1 MAEQMLSD
9 QESKKLVIG
18 DRPEVQIERK
28 YSLKDTESVISNVG
42 MNFTDAGLSAANAA
56 LWYRFMEPQIG
67 MRIPYLNF
75 DAPGW
80 TIYGLACGSTTL
92 LTGLITRSIVPS
104 VVDKF
109 SNPKLYNL
117 LQVGPLLSIPVGGL
131 VSYGMLWSR
140 SPNQQ
145 LASTITGEL
154 VKKKDWMP
162 LLKDGMI
169 FGLSSLAAQWET
181 DKLFGILEAVK
192 QGQK

>member
-1 MAEQMLSD
+1 MAEQMLSN
-9 QESKKLVIG
+9 QESKKLDTNIQ
-18 DRPEVQIERK
+18 PEKK
-28 YSLKDTESVISNVG
+28 YSLKDPESVISNVG

-67 MRIPYLNF
+67 MRIPYINF

-80 TIYGLACGSTTL
+80 AVYGLACGGTSL

-117 LQVGPLLSIPVGGL
+117 LQVGPLVNIGVGMV
-131 VSYGMLWSR
+131 VSYGFLWSR

-145 LASTITGEL
+145 LSSVITGEL

-162 LLKDGMI
+162 LLKDGVI
-169 FGLSSLAAQWET
+169 FGASALAAQWET
-181 DKLFGILEAVK
+181 DKLFGILEVMK
-192 QGQK
+192 QK